1 MHHYS
6 RTPATNQAIVVGQQ
20 QIKENL
26 PFTIRVVNTEQALDK
41 AVSIRHQAYGR
52 HVPEL
57 ARTLSVPEAHDA
69 QAGTTVLLA
78 ESKLDGSPVGTMRIQ
93 TNQYGPLGVEGTIQL
108 PEWLQGQS
116 LAEATRLGISLGRTG
131 HVAKLALFKAFYL
144 YCLEAGID
152 WMVITARAPLDR
164 QYENLLFQEV
174 LPGAGYVP
182 MKHIGNIPHRVL
194 ALPVARAQQLWE
206 DAGHSLLQFMVHTQH
221 PDIRIDAAQA
231 QEPVHTASLHAP
243 LRELGARVS

>member
-1 MHHYS
+1 MHRYS
-6 RTPATNQAIVVGQQ
+6 RIPASSQAIVVGQQ
-20 QIKENL
+20 QTRENL
-26 PFTIRVVNTEQALDK
+26 PFTIRVVHTEQALDK

-57 ARTLSVPEAHDA
+57 ARLLTVPEANDA

-78 ESKLDGSPVGTMRIQ
+78 ESKLDGTPVGTMRIQ
-93 TNQYGPLGVEGTIQL
+93 TNQYGPLGVEGSIQL

-131 HVAKLALFKAFYL
+131 HVAKLALFKAYYL

-174 LPGAGYVP
+174 LPGAGYIP
-182 MKHIGNIPHRVL
+182 MQHIGNIPHRVL
-194 ALPVARAQQLWE
+194 ALPVAGARQLWE
-206 DAGHSLLQFMVHTQH
+206 DAGHSLLQFMIHTQH
-221 PDIRIDAAQA
+221 PDIRIDM
-231 QEPVHTASLHAP
+231 AP
-243 LRELGARVS
+243 DGKAHPNGLRSTQHELSVRVS

>member
-6 RTPATNQAIVVGQQ
+6 RLSATSQAIVVGQQ
-20 QIKENL
+20 QTRENL
-26 PFTIRVVNTEQALDK
+26 PFTVRVVNTEQALDK

-57 ARTLSVPEAHDA
+57 ARTLSVPETHDA

-78 ESKLDGSPVGTMRIQ
+78 ESKLDGTPVGTMRIQ
-93 TNQYGPLGVEGTIQL
+93 TNQYGPLGVEGSIQL
-108 PEWLQGQS
+108 PEWLHGQS

-131 HVAKLALFKAFYL
+131 HVAKLALFKAYYL

-174 LPGAGYVP
+174 LPGAGYIP
-182 MKHIGNIPHRVL
+182 MKHIGNIPHRAL
-194 ALPVARAQQLWE
+194 ALPVARARQLWE
-206 DAGHSLLQFMVHTQH
+206 DAGHPLLQFMVHTHH
-221 PDIRIDAAQA
+221 PDIRIDSGRI
-231 QEPVHTASLHAP
+231 EDPVRAASLHTP
-243 LRELGARVS
+243 LRELSARVS